1 MPVLTERPDHQTP
14 TRVTWECPGCR
25 APHSI
30 VEPRDEALEAAR
42 NLLAGGIPCV
52 VVEDNAAAVM
62 REQDL
67 AERAAAIFSQAPAFI
82 VEIGPA
88 PKRPWWDVRRYRKD

>member
-1 MPVLTERPDHQTP
+1 MSELRDRPDPHTP

-25 APHSI
+25 QTHVV
-30 VEPRDEALEAAR
+30 VEPRHEAMEVAW

-67 AERAAAIFSQAPAFI
+67 AERAHRIFSEAPVFM
-82 VEIGPA
+82 VEIGRKP
-88 PKRPWWDVRRYRKD
+88 PWWDVRRYRKG